1 MSKRRKRRTMEAV
14 RKSEEKYR
22 FLYDASPATSII
34 IGMDGKLKD
43 VSNSTLKKLGY
54 SKDEVIGKYALE
66 FVVPEQRE
74 KVASVLERDFKGE
87 PSPQIDVDVY
97 AKDGSIHTI
106 LFAPG
111 NLILKEEDQSASIL
125 YIGLDVTERKKIE
138 EQLRESEERY
148 KAPFEEALDAIFIAD
163 AETGVLVDCNRAATV
178 LVGREKSE
186 LVGKHQRILHP
197 PEEIRGEFSRT
208 FKQHLKEKEGQVL
221 ETRVI
226 TKKGEIKEVAIK
238 ANLFEL
244 RGRKMIQ
251 GIFRDITEQKRA
263 EEALKESEEKYRV
276 LVESS
281 PNLVAI
287 YQDGALKYVNKAM
300 CERLGW
306 TFEEMTSPSFNPIE
320 KTVSQKFQ
328 ALVKE
333 SIAKM
338 LGGAS
343 LPPFEINL
351 KTRDGLELP
360 VMVKAF
366 GIVYNGKP
374 ADEIILIDITERK
387 RMEEE
392 LERYAKHLE
401 ELVEERT
408 KKLREAERWA
418 AIGETAAMVG
428 HDLRNPLTSIAG
440 AAYLLKTT
448 LGSKMDDKTRESLE
462 LIEKNVRDSDK
473 IVKDLLEY
481 SGEIQLELTVTNP
494 KSLAE
499 EALSIFN
506 IPENVRVID
515 LSKNEPGITVDVE
528 KMQRVFVNLIKNAVE
543 AMPEGGTLSIS
554 SRKTNGDVEVSFA
567 DTGIGMTKEDVEKA
581 FGPFFTTKAKGLGL
595 GLAISKRIVEK
606 HGGSILVEST
616 PGKGSTFTVR
626 LPIKPE
632 LEGVKTT

>member
-1 MSKRRKRRTMEAV
+1 
-14 RKSEEKYR
+14 
-22 FLYDASPATSII
+22 
-34 IGMDGKLKD
+34 
-43 VSNSTLKKLGY
+43 
-54 SKDEVIGKYALE
+54 
-66 FVVPEQRE
+66 
-74 KVASVLERDFKGE
+74 
-87 PSPQIDVDVY
+87 
-97 AKDGSIHTI
+97 
-106 LFAPG
+106 
-111 NLILKEEDQSASIL
+111 
-125 YIGLDVTERKKIE
+125 
-138 EQLRESEERY
+138 
-148 KAPFEEALDAIFIAD
+148 
-163 AETGVLVDCNRAATV
+163 
-178 LVGREKSE
+178 
-186 LVGKHQRILHP
+186 
-197 PEEIRGEFSRT
+197 
-208 FKQHLKEKEGQVL
+208 
-221 ETRVI
+221 
-226 TKKGEIKEVAIK
+226 
-238 ANLFEL
+238 
-244 RGRKMIQ
+244 
-251 GIFRDITEQKRA
+251 
-263 EEALKESEEKYRV
+263 
-276 LVESS
+276 
-281 PNLVAI
+281 
-287 YQDGALKYVNKAM
+287 
-300 CERLGW
+300 
-306 TFEEMTSPSFNPIE
+306 
-320 KTVSQKFQ
+320 
-328 ALVKE
+328 
-333 SIAKM
+333 
-338 LGGAS
+338 
-343 LPPFEINL
+343 
-351 KTRDGLELP
+351 
-360 VMVKAF
+360 MVKAF

-481 SGEIQLELTVTNP
+481 SGEIQLELTVANP

>member
-1 MSKRRKRRTMEAV
+1 
-14 RKSEEKYR
+14 
-22 FLYDASPATSII
+22 
-34 IGMDGKLKD
+34 
-43 VSNSTLKKLGY
+43 
-54 SKDEVIGKYALE
+54 
-66 FVVPEQRE
+66 
-74 KVASVLERDFKGE
+74 
-87 PSPQIDVDVY
+87 
-97 AKDGSIHTI
+97 
-106 LFAPG
+106 
-111 NLILKEEDQSASIL
+111 
-125 YIGLDVTERKKIE
+125 
-138 EQLRESEERY
+138 
-148 KAPFEEALDAIFIAD
+148 
-163 AETGVLVDCNRAATV
+163 
-178 LVGREKSE
+178 
-186 LVGKHQRILHP
+186 
-197 PEEIRGEFSRT
+197 
-208 FKQHLKEKEGQVL
+208 
-221 ETRVI
+221 
-226 TKKGEIKEVAIK
+226 
-238 ANLFEL
+238 
-244 RGRKMIQ
+244 
-251 GIFRDITEQKRA
+251 
-263 EEALKESEEKYRV
+263 
-276 LVESS
+276 
-281 PNLVAI
+281 
-287 YQDGALKYVNKAM
+287 
-300 CERLGW
+300 
-306 TFEEMTSPSFNPIE
+306 
-320 KTVSQKFQ
+320 
-328 ALVKE
+328 
-333 SIAKM
+333 
-338 LGGAS
+338 
-343 LPPFEINL
+343 
-351 KTRDGLELP
+351 
-360 VMVKAF
+360 MVKAF

>member
-74 KVASVLERDFKGE
+74 KVASVLERDFKGG

-374 ADEIILIDITERK
+374 ADEVILIDITERK
-387 RMEEE
+387 KMEEE
-392 LERYAKHLE
+392 LERYTEHLE

-418 AIGETAAMVG
+418 AIGEAAAMVG

-481 SGEIQLELTVTNP
+481 SGEIQLELTVANP

>member
-343 LPPFEINL
+343 LPPS
-351 KTRDGLELP
+351 R
-360 VMVKAF
+360 
-366 GIVYNGKP
+366 
-374 ADEIILIDITERK
+374 
-387 RMEEE
+387 
-392 LERYAKHLE
+392 
-401 ELVEERT
+401 
-408 KKLREAERWA
+408 
-418 AIGETAAMVG
+418 
-428 HDLRNPLTSIAG
+428 LT
-440 AAYLLKTT
+440 
-448 LGSKMDDKTRESLE
+448 
-462 LIEKNVRDSDK
+462 
-473 IVKDLLEY
+473 
-481 SGEIQLELTVTNP
+481 
-494 KSLAE
+494 
-499 EALSIFN
+499 
-506 IPENVRVID
+506 
-515 LSKNEPGITVDVE
+515 
-528 KMQRVFVNLIKNAVE
+528 
-543 AMPEGGTLSIS
+543 
-554 SRKTNGDVEVSFA
+554 
-567 DTGIGMTKEDVEKA
+567 
-581 FGPFFTTKAKGLGL
+581 
-595 GLAISKRIVEK
+595 
-606 HGGSILVEST
+606 
-616 PGKGSTFTVR
+616 
-626 LPIKPE
+626 
-632 LEGVKTT
+632 

>member
-221 ETRVI
+221 ETQII
-226 TKKGEIKEVAIK
+226 TKSGEIKDVAIK
-238 ANLFEL
+238 TNVFEL
-244 RGRKMIQ
+244 RGKKLIQ
-251 GIFRDITEQKRA
+251 GIFRDITELKRA